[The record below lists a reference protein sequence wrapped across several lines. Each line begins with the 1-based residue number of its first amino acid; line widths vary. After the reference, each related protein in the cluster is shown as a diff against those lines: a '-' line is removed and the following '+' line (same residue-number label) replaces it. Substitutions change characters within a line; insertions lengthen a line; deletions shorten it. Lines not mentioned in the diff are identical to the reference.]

1 MKNRWWI
8 YQHERF
14 PVFKHGL
21 LIAVLSLAAVG
32 YSFLLRDAFET
43 RSFLQSPATAAIAFV
58 SLFLFFL
65 QLRIADEF
73 KDYKEDCRYRPYRPV
88 PRGLIQ
94 LWELGMVAIGAA
106 VVQLGLAIYRG
117 LPLVGLLLVV
127 WAYMGLM
134 TKEFFVPRWLKAH
147 PVVYLVSHSLIVP
160 LIAFYGTACDWLTI
174 PVPGGVANG
183 AAPSSELLRFLL
195 VCWLGGMVLEIGRK
209 IRVPQDEEAGV
220 ETYSSLWGQQRAVMV
235 WLGGVWL
242 LGLAVLAAAFPIRFV
257 APVVALLL
265 VLLPLSV
272 MQTWQFLFR
281 PGKVKAA
288 RFEDISGL
296 WTLGMYL
303 ILGIVPLL
311 VREFMN

>member
-1 MKNRWWI
+1 MVSMKNRWWI
-8 YQHERF
+8 YQQERF
-14 PVFKHGL
+14 PVVKHGL

-43 RSFLQSPATAAIAFV
+43 RSFFRVPSETASAAIAFV

-106 VVQLGLAIYRG
+106 VIQLGLAIYMG
-117 LPLVGLLLVV
+117 LPMVGLLLGV
-127 WAYMGLM
+127 WAYLGLM
-134 TKEFFVPRWLKAH
+134 TKEFFAPRWLKAH
-147 PVVYLVSHSLIVP
+147 PVMYLLSHSVMVP
-160 LIAFYGTACDWLTI
+160 LIAFYGTACDWL
-174 PVPGGVANG
+174 ALG
-183 AAPSSELLRFLL
+183 AAPSTELLRFLL
-195 VCWLGGMVLEIGRK
+195 VGWLGGIVLEIGRK

-220 ETYSSLWGQQRAVMV
+220 ETYSSLWGQHRAVMV

-242 LGLAVLAAAFPIRFV
+242 LGLAVLAAAFPIRFI
-257 APVVALLL
+257 APVGAMLL

-281 PGKVKAA
+281 PGKVKAV
-288 RFEDISGL
+288 RFEDLSGL

-303 ILGIVPLL
+303 ILGIVPLV
-311 VREFMN
+311 VREWVN